1 MIVGS
6 LNRIDGISCHV
17 PEGAFYVFPS
27 CEGLLGR
34 KTPSGQVLKSDEDFI
49 MYLLDEENLAVLQ
62 GAAYGVSPFFRISYA
77 AAMDELEEGCARIK
91 RACAKLG

>member
-1 MIVGS
+1 
-6 LNRIDGISCHV
+6 
-17 PEGAFYVFPS
+17 
-27 CEGLLGR
+27 
-34 KTPSGQVLKSDEDFI
+34 

-77 AAMDELEEGCARIK
+77 ASMEQLEEGCARIK